1 MFNPKT
7 ECSGAQCALLLHP
20 AAHSTVNWAKSTWDG
35 GATESYMITIIL
47 LVDIGDI
54 DITDNAEGHCREPA
68 ISLYSYTVPL
78 VQWSTRLLP
87 VMRDTGLIPGGV
99 LV

>member
-35 GATESYMITIIL
+35 GATESYI
-47 LVDIGDI
+47 VHPF
-54 DITDNAEGHCREPA
+54 ASRHEGHGFNPQGGT
-68 ISLYSYTVPL
+68 YVK
-78 VQWSTRLLP
+78 
-87 VMRDTGLIPGGV
+87 PGFSC
-99 LV
+99 